1 MADLSVQI
9 GADIS
14 AYKAAMTAAGQTAQQ
29 TADQIRNALNNAN
42 KNVDS
47 LGNSAQSA
55 SMKFMQMRSG
65 MSAARDG
72 ALAFVVGGQRADMM
86 LMAMTHHI
94 NSLVNETG
102 SLGGAFKSM
111 GNSLLGVGGVLLALT
126 LAFEV
131 YEKTTKKAKDT
142 TVDYVSTLNSVRQ
155 ATLKGQQD
163 GQTEITRLQV
173 LYKATQDHTL
183 SLKDRNLAYDE
194 LEKKYPQFFTNAE
207 REKTLLGE
215 NAKGYTAL
223 ANAILAAAMAKA
235 YEAQIGLNSNRIFE
249 DQNKGNDLLVKQA
262 ALQKEVANAQKNI
275 AESNK
280 YVGGNGQAGN
290 SYDPAVLARSTLE
303 LEKNKKA
310 VEDLNADI
318 TKLNADNAKLSNLS
332 LGAEQ
337 KAGFKTTPE
346 DSSKTPKDAK
356 TELAQLEEQLRKLQ
370 SAEDDVILKGHVP
383 DLLNPTKLEHSIEQ
397 LTAVIAHVK
406 ELNSEI
412 GNFHG
417 EAKSLSFTGNKGAD
431 SVANVQTTGMD
442 VDKGNIDDLQKM
454 AKAYIALNQEKNRSL
469 ALSKQYNDENKEDAK
484 TLKDLTRTIGQG
496 LMNAFELALSGQE
509 SFLSAFGG
517 FIVKL
522 IEKLIAAAIAAA
534 ALAALL
540 SLTGFG
546 VAMGASA
553 GFGSLF
559 GTLSGLGGITAH
571 AQGGIFTQ
579 PTIGMFGEAGAEAI
593 VTPKHLQDFAGTS
606 GGSQHITIEPMM
618 IGSDL
623 FYKQRVRSDKYVGR
637 TK

>member
-1 MADLSVQI
+1 MADLNVTV
-9 GADIS
+9 GADLS
-14 AYKAAMTAAGQTAQQ
+14 QYKAGMSEAGNIAKTASSDITQSLAQTA
-29 TADQIRNALNNAN
+29 TATNNLGGSAL
-42 KNVDS
+42 
-47 LGNSAQSA
+47 SA
-55 SMKFMQMRSG
+55 SMKFQQMRSG

-72 ALAFVVGGQRADMM
+72 ALAFVVGGQRADLM

-102 SLGGAFKSM
+102 SLKGAFQSM
-111 GNSLLGVGGVLLALT
+111 GQSLLGAGGAILAIT
-126 LAFEV
+126 LAFEL
-131 YEKTTKKAKDT
+131 YEKSTHKAKEA

-163 GQTEITRLQV
+163 GQSEVTRLQV

-194 LEKKYPQFFTNAE
+194 LEKKYPQFFTNAD

-215 NAKGYTAL
+215 NTKGYNLL
-223 ANAILAAAMAKA
+223 ADAIKAAAMAKA
-235 YEAQIGLNSNRIFE
+235 YENQIGVNSNRQFE
-249 DQNKGNDLLVKQA
+249 DQQKMLDEQKKRASMLQIDKMETNDFNKSLKTEADLKTDILKLDQQNNQLSKL
-262 ALQKEVANAQKNI
+262 ALG
-275 AESNK
+275 S
-280 YVGGNGQAGN
+280 
-290 SYDPAVLARSTLE
+290 
-303 LEKNKKA
+303 
-310 VEDLNADI
+310 
-318 TKLNADNAKLSNLS
+318 
-332 LGAEQ
+332 EQ

-346 DSSKTPKDAK
+346 DSAKKPKDAK

-370 SAEDDVILKGHVP
+370 SAEDDLILKGHVP
-383 DLLNPTKLEHSIEQ
+383 ELLNPTKLEHSIEQ

-454 AKAYIALNQEKNRSL
+454 ATAYIALNQQKNR
-469 ALSKQYNDENKEDAK
+469 AVVLSKEYKDSTKLED
-484 TLKDLTRTIGQG
+484 TELKKLESTIGQG
-496 LMNAFELALSGQE
+496 FNNALMSALSGTQNFFTAMGQ
-509 SFLSAFGG
+509 FLL
-517 FIVKL
+517 KL
-522 IEKLIAAAIAAA
+522 LEQLAAAVIE
-534 ALAALL
+534 ALILATIL
-540 SLTGFG
+540 SIVSGGATAVGGLSIMGELSTGL
-546 VAMGASA
+546 S
-553 GFGSLF
+553 GFGS
-559 GTLSGLGGITAH
+559 GAQMGAGLLTKH

-593 VTPKHLQDFAGTS
+593 VTPKHLQEFAGTS

-618 IGSDL
+618 IGPDL
-623 FYKQRVRSDKYVGR
+623 LYKQRVRMDKYVGR

>member
-1 MADLSVQI
+1 MPDLSVSV
-9 GADIS
+9 GADLS
-14 AYKAAMTAAGQTAQQ
+14 AYKAGMSEAGNIAKSASSDISNALAQTA
-29 TADQIRNALNNAN
+29 TATNNLGGSAL
-42 KNVDS
+42 
-47 LGNSAQSA
+47 SA
-55 SMKFMQMRSG
+55 SMKFQQMRSG

-72 ALAFVVGGQRADMM
+72 TLAFVVGGQRADMM
-86 LMAMTHHI
+86 LLAMGHHI
-94 NSLVNETG
+94 SSLVNETG
-102 SLGGAFKSM
+102 SLKGAFVSM
-111 GNSLLGVGGVLLALT
+111 GQSLLGVGGAILAIT
-126 LAFEV
+126 LAFEL
-131 YEKTTKKAKDT
+131 YEKSTKAAKEANI
-142 TVDYVSTLNSVRQ
+142 DYVSTLNSVRQ

-163 GQTEITRLQV
+163 GQSEVTRLQV

-194 LEKKYPQFFTNAE
+194 LEKKYPQFFTNAD

-215 NAKGYTAL
+215 NTKGYNLL
-223 ANAILAAAMAKA
+223 ADAIKAAAMAKA
-235 YEAQIGLNSNRIFE
+235 YENQIGVNSNRQFE
-249 DQNKGNDLLVKQA
+249 DQQKMLDEQKKRASMLEIDKMETNDFNKSLKTEADLKTDILKLDQQNNQLSKL
-262 ALQKEVANAQKNI
+262 ALG
-275 AESNK
+275 S
-280 YVGGNGQAGN
+280 
-290 SYDPAVLARSTLE
+290 
-303 LEKNKKA
+303 
-310 VEDLNADI
+310 
-318 TKLNADNAKLSNLS
+318 
-332 LGAEQ
+332 EQ